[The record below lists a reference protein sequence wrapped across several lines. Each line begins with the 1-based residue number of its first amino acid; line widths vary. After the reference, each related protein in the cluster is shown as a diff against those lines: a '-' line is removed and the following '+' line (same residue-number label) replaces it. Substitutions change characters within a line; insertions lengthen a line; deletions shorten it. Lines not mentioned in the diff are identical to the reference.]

1 MRNIFVIIILTL
13 FLISCGEESK
23 KPDVKIEESTQKAIA
38 SESKIE
44 EAPLQTIEP
53 EKIEPVEDKAEEAHP
68 APNNSEEEHSDK
80 WDKIVSPD
88 QEDLVAKDD
97 SIDQQSAFPQQT
109 EEPTNGKI
117 DLAVDEQKAIP
128 SPTFNISDMDIVLG
142 DTKSKIIFVEYF
154 SPTCPH
160 CAYFNKVILP
170 KIKKK
175 YIDTNKIS
183 YIIREFIGNKQD
195 LDAAIL
201 QRCNGKVDSFLKFQS
216 VLLEQQDKWAY
227 SNKYRE
233 LLTNIGQ
240 LGGVPAETYAK
251 CLNDDHLATVL
262 LANTKLATTSPKF
275 IGTPAFF
282 INGQQVTEG
291 YTFEALSNVIDKAL
305 SSNKL

>member
-1 MRNIFVIIILTL
+1 MRNIFVIIILIL
-13 FLISCGEESK
+13 FLISCSEESK
-23 KPDVKIEESTQKAIA
+23 KPEVKIEESTQKTIA

-44 EAPLQTIEP
+44 EAPLQATES
-53 EKIEPVEDKAEEAHP
+53 EKIEPVEDKAEEVHP
-68 APNNSEEEHSDK
+68 IPNNSEEEHSDK

-88 QEDLVAKDD
+88 QEEVVVNDD
-97 SIDQQSAFPQQT
+97 STDQPSVSPQQP
-109 EEPTNGKI
+109 EEPTNGKT
-117 DLAVDEQKAIP
+117 DLTTDEQKATP
-128 SPTFNISDMDIVLG
+128 SPTFNVSELDIVLG
-142 DTKSKIIFVEYF
+142 NADSKIILVEYF

-175 YIDTNKIS
+175 YVDTNKIS

-201 QRCNGKVDSFLKFQS
+201 QRCTGKVDSFLKFQS

-251 CLNDDHLATVL
+251 CLNNDHLATVL

-291 YTFEALSNVIDKAL
+291 YTFEALSNAIDKAL